1 MLTTRILLTIA
12 LFLAATPAWATDE
25 DLDIRAENGF
35 QAQNPPAIP
44 VTLRLLAHNPLQGAG
59 VVSPAPAKGRGNEVI
74 DQNTGERL
82 KMTRGGMGPSDP
94 AEPLWGSADNPL
106 PRASR
111 KPWGSLMSPSQRAA
125 TGFRPWTR
133 YH

>member
-12 LFLAATPAWATDE
+12 LFLAATP
-25 DLDIRAENGF
+25 
-35 QAQNPPAIP
+35 
-44 VTLRLLAHNPLQGAG
+44 
-59 VVSPAPAKGRGNEVI
+59 
-74 DQNTGERL
+74 
-82 KMTRGGMGPSDP
+82 TRGGMGPSDP

-111 KPWGSLMSPSQRAA
+111 KPWGALMSPSQRAA